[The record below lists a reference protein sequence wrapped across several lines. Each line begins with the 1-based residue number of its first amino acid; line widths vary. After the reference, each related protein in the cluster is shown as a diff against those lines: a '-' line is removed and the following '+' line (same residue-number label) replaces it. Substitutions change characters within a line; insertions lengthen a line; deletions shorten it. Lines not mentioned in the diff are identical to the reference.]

1 MVRQVILV
9 LLLLA
14 ALYVAQ
20 HMFSTPV
27 YSYEIR
33 SFGAPVE
40 AFLPAGSKAYI
51 SFSNGSLALI
61 DFNAGSTISRV
72 IKPIGLDVV
81 GMFYNASTLVIVDSS
96 GTVIVI
102 NSSTLEPLYSLSAI
116 AKSDEVYVSR
126 ASLSQDGRFL
136 ALDIVYTVKSAKLD
150 RLVVIDLSRRNRVFE
165 RDVNSNDV
173 LCKIFS
179 LDFYQ
184 RYLVVET
191 IDTLCEL
198 CQLTDNKIEVY
209 SVTASGVVKVASLQT
224 GLTTKAVG
232 AGYVVA
238 QRVKDDG
245 GQHETFVLSLP
256 DLRILA
262 DRGMQPIAQIVP
274 LGSNFVVVFWDGT
287 TSLCD
292 ASLRCTNFFSIPT
305 KRSVRVFS
313 QNLIAIFTVS
323 DVLLYATDYR
333 NPPVLI
339 GRYQIDWPSLS
350 WDPVESRNSEQ
361 LFIAKYGNNY
371 LVFLYP
377 LARSTV
383 YIRVV
388 DRDGAQISDAN
399 VNIVSGGSSYSTLTN
414 STGWAK
420 LIVPPGNYTVEV
432 LKQGYSENKFSLTVN
447 QPTIVFETRMDRE
460 RPKRFLLVVR
470 VVGERGEPIP
480 GARVSISGSEAYEL
494 TTPASGE
501 VSIDLLKGNYSL
513 RVQAPLY
520 ISQSLNFSLEQNRNL
535 TVTLKRE
542 TFNLTLLSP
551 RETSLKVKISRIDSP
566 SSPVVVGVEQ
576 GLVKTVKLE
585 AGSYQMSIV
594 ETPGNYTCRLNAS
607 TIVWRTG
614 LDNLVVRVECSLIK
628 TGEEAHLA
636 EILARIGNE
645 TLVSRRVSKSVS
657 LGSITLY
664 NGQQLD
670 LAEASWNKILVIEL
684 FYTQCTGCKY
694 LIPLLKRLSERNDT
708 VVVSITVSQT
718 DTPDILKRYSLD
730 NNITWPIGYDDVRI
744 ASQVNATSFPTV
756 LVIKDGSLVLVG
768 IGAKKELEEAQNKY
782 ASLLNSTGL
791 PSILT
796 AGRVVAPETLII
808 TGLFLLVLS
817 IIAGGGNAGEKRQE
831 KEAGLSPYTGN
842 IRPLSSSL
850 RSDNTQALRLA
861 DEVLGE
867 TTF

>member
-1 MVRQVILV
+1 MARQAILV
-9 LLLLA
+9 LLLLV

-20 HMFSTPV
+20 YVFSTPV

-33 SFGAPVE
+33 SFGAPIE

-51 SFSNGSLALI
+51 CFSNGSLALI
-61 DFNAGSTISRV
+61 DFNTGSITSRV
-72 IKPIGLDVV
+72 IKPTGLDVV

-96 GTVIVI
+96 GIVIVV

-116 AKSDEVYVSR
+116 AKSDEAYVSR

-136 ALDIVYTVKSAKLD
+136 ALDIVYAVKNAKLD
-150 RLVVIDLSRRNRVFE
+150 RLVVIDLSRRSRVFE

-173 LCKIFS
+173 LCKVFS

-209 SVTASGVVKVASLQT
+209 DVTASGVVKVASLQT
-224 GLTTKAVG
+224 GLTIKAVG

-256 DLRILA
+256 NLNVLA
-262 DRGMQPIAQIVP
+262 DKRMQPIAQIAP

-292 ASLRCTNFFSIPT
+292 TSLRCINFFSVPT
-305 KRSVRVFS
+305 KRSVRVFA

-323 DVLLYATDYR
+323 DVLLYATDYK
-333 NPPVLI
+333 NLPVLI

-350 WDPVESRNSEQ
+350 WDPVESKHSEQ
-361 LFIAKYGNNY
+361 LIVTKYGNNY

-388 DRDGAQISDAN
+388 DRDGAQLSGAR
-399 VNIVSGGSSYSTLTN
+399 VNIVSGGNSYSALTN

-420 LIVPPGNYTVEV
+420 LVVPPGNYTVEV
-432 LKQGYSENKFSLTVN
+432 LKQGYSENRFSLAVN
-447 QPTIVFETRMDRE
+447 QPVIVLETRMDKE
-460 RPKRFLLVVR
+460 RPRRFLLVVR
-470 VVGERGEPIP
+470 VIGESGEPIP
-480 GARVSISGSEAYEL
+480 GARVSISGPEAYEL

-501 VSIDLLKGNYSL
+501 VSVDLLKGNYSL

-520 ISQSLNFSLEQNRNL
+520 ISRSLNFSLEQNKNL

-542 TFNLTLLSP
+542 TFNITLLSP
-551 RETSLKVKISRIDSP
+551 REVSLKVKISRIDSP
-566 SSPVVVGVEQ
+566 TSPVIVGVGQ

-585 AGSYQMSIV
+585 AGSYQLSIV
-594 ETPGNYTCRLNAS
+594 GTPEDYTCRLNAS
-607 TIVWRTG
+607 TIMWRTG
-614 LDNLVVRVECSLIK
+614 LGNLVVHVECSSIK
-628 TGEEAHLA
+628 TGEDARLA
-636 EILARIGNE
+636 EILALISNE
-645 TLVSRRVSKSVS
+645 TLVSRRASRGVN

-670 LAEASWNKILVIEL
+670 LVEASRNKTLVIEL

-708 VVVSITVSQT
+708 VVVSITVSRA
-718 DTPDILKRYSLD
+718 DTPDVLKRYSLD

-744 ASQVNATSFPTV
+744 ADQVNASSFPTV
-756 LVIKDGSLVLVG
+756 LVIKDGSLILIG
-768 IGAKKELEEAQNKY
+768 IGAKKELEEAWNKY
-782 ASLLNSTGL
+782 APLFNSTDL
-791 PSILT
+791 PPIFDTSRAVT
-796 AGRVVAPETLII
+796 PETLII
-808 TGLFLLVLS
+808 AGLSLLVLS

-831 KEAGLSPYTGN
+831 KEADLSPYTSY
-842 IRPLSSSL
+842 IRPFGSSL
-850 RSDNTQALRLA
+850 RSDNAQAVEPVDDWEKPL
-861 DEVLGE
+861 
-867 TTF
+867 F